1 MAETFL
7 EAIGMLQSFGLQY
20 LFVPMLVFVIVFGV
34 LMRTKIL
41 SEKMDINGIVALVFA
56 LITAM
61 NPMLSLFFY
70 NFLPVATALMLIM
83 FAGILLF
90 MFFGAT
96 TEDIAKFFGSTPS
109 WIFFIIIFLVF
120 FMMSL
125 TWTFPGLYPET
136 EGGGYGNYTVADIAG
151 PGGFVLILASPRVL
165 GLISF
170 LLLVGIIGAVIA
182 YSKS

>member
-7 EAIGMLQSFGLQY
+7 DAIGMLQSFGLQY
-20 LFVPMLVFVIVFGV
+20 LFVPMLVFIIVFGV
-34 LMRTKIL
+34 LMRTKLL
-41 SEKMDINGIVALVFA
+41 SDKMDINGVAALIVALM
-56 LITAM
+56 IAM
-61 NPMLSLFFY
+61 NPMVSLFFF
-70 NFLPVATALMLIM
+70 NFMPIVTALMLIL
-83 FAGILLF
+83 FGGILLF

-109 WIFFIIIFLVF
+109 WIFFIIMFLVF

-125 TWTFPGLYPET
+125 TWTFPGIYPEST
-136 EGGGYGNYTVADIAG
+136 TGGYGNYSVEDIAG

-165 GLISF
+165 GMISF

-182 YSKS
+182 FQNK